1 MTSEGEFEVCEVHSI
16 TGVTWDVPAGGGLGS
31 LFKVSGEVLCCDGT
45 GAFDKKVPVSAVLGT
60 TPVANGIAAE
70 GVARLVSPF
79 VSGGEIDSTLP
90 MDGCGGEEAA
100 V

>member
-45 GAFDKKVPVSAVLGT
+45 GAFDKKV
-60 TPVANGIAAE
+60 AA
-70 GVARLVSPF
+70 S
-79 VSGGEIDSTLP
+79 
-90 MDGCGGEEAA
+90 AA
-100 V
+100 VCINIKLILNHINVTLSYFSKC